1 MFDRPLSRSARPFWI
16 LVVCLAA
23 ARAPAPAAG
32 QAPPEAEEGGAPDA
46 GATAEDTA
54 PETPAPLRIV
64 AAGNEPFVGAGDPPS
79 TGIALELWRDVA
91 EGMDLEWELRQVD
104 SAQAAVDA
112 VAAGEADVAVGPI
125 SITAARAAEVSF
137 TQPWFQGAL
146 AIAARTEGE
155 TLWQR
160 IRPFATKAFLGGVA
174 SLLGV
179 LVLVGLLF
187 WVTERKA
194 NPEHFPASPMAGVAN
209 GVWLALVTMTTV
221 GYGDRAPVTPAGRIV
236 ASVWMVL
243 AMLTASSLTAFLA
256 TALTLSQIDAGEVR
270 AVEDLVGRRVAVPA
284 GTTAVG
290 FVRRQ
295 GGRVVEVD
303 GIEEGV
309 DRLVAGGVDAVVFDR
324 PALRWHLSQRGGDDV
339 ALSRASYEPV
349 GYGFAFPHGSALRPL
364 VNVGLLELS
373 ENGVTQRIAE
383 AWLGREDGG

>member
-1 MFDRPLSRSARPFWI
+1 M
-16 LVVCLAA
+16 VCLAA
-23 ARAPAPAAG
+23 ALAPAPAAG
-32 QAPPEAEEGGAPDA
+32 QAPPAAEEGGAPDA
-46 GATAEDTA
+46 SGEGGTPDAGAITEDPA
-54 PETPAPLRIV
+54 PEAPAPLRV
-64 AAGNEPFVGAGDPPS
+64 VVAGNEPFVGAGDPPS

-91 EGMDLEWELRQVD
+91 ESMDLEWELRQVD

-125 SITAARAAEVSF
+125 SITAHRAEEVSF
-137 TQPWFQGAL
+137 TQPWYQGAL
-146 AIAARTEGE
+146 AIAARSEGE

-160 IRPFATKAFLGGVA
+160 VRPFATTAFLGGVA

-187 WVTERKA
+187 WVTERRA
-194 NPEHFPASPMAGVAN
+194 NPEHFPPRPVAGIAN

-221 GYGDRAPVTPAGRIV
+221 GYGDRAPVTPAGRVV

-256 TALTLSQIDAGEVR
+256 TALTLSQIDTGEVR
-270 AVEDLVGRRVAVPA
+270 TVEDLVGRRVAVPA
-284 GTTAVG
+284 GTTAVE

-295 GGRVVEVD
+295 GGRVVEVE
-303 GIEEGV
+303 GIDEGL
-309 DRLVAGGVDAVVFDR
+309 DRLVAGGVDAFVFDR
-324 PALRWHLSQRGGDDV
+324 PALRWQLSQRDGDDV

-349 GYGFAFPHGSALRPL
+349 GYGFAFPHDSVLRPR
-364 VNVGLLELS
+364 VNVGLLVLS
-373 ENGVTQRIAE
+373 ENGVVQRIAE